1 MNKRAPF
8 KEPKWK
14 LSSQMGSGAYRKII
28 TRTFLKKNNNKIQEL
43 RNPEFLMKLKF
54 PI

>member
-1 MNKRAPF
+1 MSKRAPF

-14 LSSQMGSGAYRKII
+14 LSSQMGSGAYLKII
-28 TRTFLKKNNNKIQEL
+28 TQTFVKKKNNKIQDL